1 MIRWKRSW
9 PDLPEDLPLDVL
21 PASNGEFVPP
31 AATPEQKAVMALQNE
46 GVEYWRRKFNMSR
59 RDFVRTAA
67 AMAVGF
73 WALESV
79 TMRSAGAHNT
89 ATTAACDLQFGDEDF
104 MSDFWLGNKPGEFI
118 FDVQSHHVESDGM
131 WRVTN
136 PGFEAFF
143 AAVWSQAG
151 PTGSTGTYKPGIRED
166 GSIRGFGAGEI
177 DPIENLSRYHY
188 LKELFLD
195 SATTMTVLS
204 AVPAAPDITQPLPID
219 RAVLTA
225 ETVNN
230 LSGSGRTVLHAF
242 VMPNR
247 GSAGSTASLLGQ
259 EPVYMQREFEIME
272 QRAARWKGLIRG
284 WKTYPAWGDIPY
296 ASGWFFDDE
305 LVGQR
310 FIDHVRYCAA
320 QYGVPPNIATHKG
333 FALPAFDQRAAS
345 PRDMGPAAS
354 RNPDVNFIVYHSG
367 YDGGGMAAYPG
378 DASVSSAD
386 RSVDS
391 FIKSLR
397 ENSWSASSARAT
409 AEGFATVPG
418 VRWANVKN
426 VFAEI
431 GSTWR
436 SNASAPRNA
445 HLLGKLINH
454 VGPKRIC
461 WGTDS
466 LWFGSP
472 QSEIVALRRTR
483 VDQPISETE
492 TARPIWESYGLPH
505 AIDGD
510 ADDPLKD
517 TRDGASYSASEAL
530 AHGGDWPSDGKPHPE
545 RSIRNWIFGRAAAQ
559 VYRVDADAH
568 LYDRAHLKTALDAA
582 PSAGVAEIPCDKVQ
596 KLRDEYIVNQMT
608 PKEMSP
614 LASNQIVGP
623 RTGRELFKMRSEG
636 PWAP

>member
-1 MIRWKRSW
+1 MRWKRWW
-9 PDLPEDLPLDVL
+9 PDLPEDMPLDVL

-31 AATPEQKAVMALQNE
+31 PATPEQRAVMALQNE
-46 GVEYWRRKFNMSR
+46 GIEHWRRRFNMSR

-67 AMAVGF
+67 AMAIGF
-73 WALESV
+73 WALETV
-79 TMRSAGAHNT
+79 HGTRRAGAHNT
-89 ATTAACDLQFGDEDF
+89 ATTDACDLEFGEVLEGD
-104 MSDFWLGNKPGEFI
+104 DFWLGNKPGEFI

-143 AAVWSQAG
+143 AGVWGQAG
-151 PTGSTGTYKPGIRED
+151 PLGGQPGVRED
-166 GSIRGFGAGEI
+166 GSVRGFGAGEI

-225 ETVNN
+225 QTVNE
-230 LSGSGRTVLHAF
+230 LSGSQRTVLHAF

-247 GSAGSTASLLGQ
+247 GSGGSTASALGS

-272 QRAARWKGLIRG
+272 QRAAAYQGLIRG
-284 WKTYPAWGDIPY
+284 WKTYPAWGDVPY

-310 FIDHVRYCAA
+310 FIDHVLAVA
-320 QYGVPPNIATHKG
+320 QKYGVPPNIATHKG

-345 PRDMGPAAS
+345 PRDIGPAAR
-354 RNPDVNFIVYHSG
+354 RNPQVNFIVYHSG
-367 YDGGGMAAYPG
+367 FDGEPMTAYPG
-378 DASVSSAD
+378 DANVNSAD
-386 RSVDS
+386 RRVDS
-391 FIKSLR
+391 LIKSLR
-397 ENSWSASSARAT
+397 ENRWDAIAFGARPFDT
-409 AEGFATVPG
+409 DSPT
-418 VRWANVKN
+418 WANVPN
-426 VFAEI
+426 VYAEI

-436 SNASAPRNA
+436 SVMGNSGRAA
-445 HLLGKLINH
+445 HLLGKLISY

-472 QSEIVALRRTR
+472 HSEIVGLRR
-483 VDQPISETE
+483 VSHEQEPEVWD
-492 TARPIWESYGLPH
+492 AYNLPY

-510 ADDPLKD
+510 ADNPLYD
-517 TRDGASYSASEAL
+517 TRDGGNYTIGTQVAL
-530 AHGGDWPSDGKPHPE
+530 GIDGWPTDGQPHPE
-545 RSIRNWIFGRAAAQ
+545 RSIRNWIFGYAAAE
-559 VYRVDADAH
+559 VYRVDELPAP
-568 LYDRAHLKTALDAA
+568 RPA
-582 PSAGVAEIPCDKVQ
+582 PSGQVMDCDDVQ
-596 KLRDEYIVNQMT
+596 KIRDGYVLNQMT
-608 PKEMSP
+608 PKEQVP
-614 LASNQIVGP
+614 LASNQVVGP
-623 RTGRELFKMRSEG
+623 RTATELHKMRSES